1 LKEFTE
7 LVEEYP
13 CVLNCWKVL
22 HALGECS
29 GLEEKGTPLFAEC
42 FSLVVEFA
50 ELLKDFTEV
59 WKMYI
64 TV

>member
-1 LKEFTE
+1 VCAE
-7 LVEEYP
+7 LLES
-13 CVLNCWKVL
+13 VL
-22 HALGECS
+22 HGIGECS